1 MDDLLLGIEREI
13 PALRRYAQV
22 LARDPD
28 TADDLVQDCLVR
40 ALSRTHLWR
49 QPGNLRAWL
58 FTILRNIHLNQR
70 RSLARNPP
78 PLSLVEGYEPST
90 ASDQISRV
98 EAAEVLGAF
107 RQLPDEQREVL
118 FLIVAEGLRYRE
130 AAALL
135 GISISTLTS
144 RLARSRERLRQL
156 VDEHGPAHCLRS
168 IK

>member
-13 PALRRYAQV
+13 PALRRYARV

-28 TADDLVQDCLVR
+28 IADDLVQDCLVR
-40 ALSRTHLWR
+40 ALARTHLWR
-49 QPGNLRAWL
+49 QPGNLSAWL
-58 FTILRNIHLNQR
+58 FTILRNIHRNRR
-70 RSLARNPP
+70 RSLARHPP
-78 PLSLVEGYEPST
+78 PLSLAEGDEPSI
-90 ASDQISRV
+90 AGDQISRV
-98 EAAEVLGAF
+98 EVAEVLGAF

-118 FLIVAEGLRYRE
+118 FLIVAEGLRYGE

-135 GISISTLTS
+135 NIPISTLTS

-156 VDEHGPAHCLRS
+156 VDEHGQAPRLRS